1 MLRNEA
7 HQSRQTRFA
16 YRDVGEGREQDAEAS
31 QAQHILRSISRL
43 ANVNYPISPASTV
56 TLHLSLT
63 LKDGTVAESTLD
75 DEPLTFTMGD
85 GSLAEGLE
93 LGLYG
98 LRPGDTQRLE
108 LYPEQAFGLR
118 DPGKV
123 HQLQRADFAAELAL
137 EPGLVIG
144 FDAPGGEE
152 LSGTIIAF
160 DDATVEVD
168 FNHPLAGRV
177 VIFDVEII
185 AVVQAESDD

>member
-1 MLRNEA
+1 
-7 HQSRQTRFA
+7 
-16 YRDVGEGREQDAEAS
+16 
-31 QAQHILRSISRL
+31 
-43 ANVNYPISPASTV
+43 VNYPISPESTV

-63 LKDGTVAESTLD
+63 LKDGTVAESTFD

-123 HQLQRADFAAELAL
+123 HQLPRADFSAELAL

-185 AVVQAESDD
+185 DVVQAESDS

>member
-1 MLRNEA
+1 MK
-7 HQSRQTRFA
+7 
-16 YRDVGEGREQDAEAS
+16 
-31 QAQHILRSISRL
+31 
-43 ANVNYPISPASTV
+43 YPISPASTV

-63 LKDGTVAESTLD
+63 LEDGTVAESTFE
-75 DEPLTFTMGD
+75 DEPLTLTMGD
-85 GSLAEGLE
+85 GSLAGGLE

-123 HQLQRADFAAELAL
+123 HQLPRADFAAEMVL

-144 FDAPGGEE
+144 FNTPGGEE
-152 LSGTIIAF
+152 LSGTILAF

-185 AVVQAESDD
+185 SVVLAEVDD

>member
-1 MLRNEA
+1 MK
-7 HQSRQTRFA
+7 
-16 YRDVGEGREQDAEAS
+16 
-31 QAQHILRSISRL
+31 
-43 ANVNYPISPASTV
+43 YPISPGSTV

-63 LKDGTVAESTLD
+63 LKDGTVAESTFD

-123 HQLQRADFAAELAL
+123 HQLPRADFAADMAL
-137 EPGLVIG
+137 EAGHVIG
-144 FDAPGGEE
+144 FNTPGGEE

-168 FNHPLAGRV
+168 FNHPLAGWV

-185 AVVQAESDD
+185 DVVLTESDS

>member
-1 MLRNEA
+1 M
-7 HQSRQTRFA
+7 
-16 YRDVGEGREQDAEAS
+16 
-31 QAQHILRSISRL
+31 
-43 ANVNYPISPASTV
+43 NYPISPASTV

-63 LKDGTVAESTLD
+63 MKDGTVAESTFD
-75 DEPLTFTMGD
+75 DEPLTLTMGD

-123 HQLQRADFAAELAL
+123 HQLPRADFAAEIAL

-144 FDAPGGEE
+144 FNTPGGEE

-168 FNHPLAGRV
+168 FNHPLAGQV

-185 AVVQAESDD
+185 AVVLAESDS

>member
-1 MLRNEA
+1 
-7 HQSRQTRFA
+7 
-16 YRDVGEGREQDAEAS
+16 
-31 QAQHILRSISRL
+31 
-43 ANVNYPISPASTV
+43 VNYPISPASTV

-63 LKDGTVAESTLD
+63 LKDGTVAESTFD

-118 DPGKV
+118 DSGKV
-123 HQLQRADFAAELAL
+123 HQLPRADFAAEMAL
-137 EPGLVIG
+137 EAGLIIG
-144 FDAPGGEE
+144 FNTPGGEE

-168 FNHPLAGRV
+168 FNHPLAGWV

-185 AVVQAESDD
+185 DVVLTESDS